1 MLKLIKLIIRKV
13 FSLVVT
19 LVVLPVGII
28 LYVILESLRVAKQ
41 IEIKVDKLKKGK

>member
-1 MLKLIKLIIRKV
+1 MSMLKKLIRGL
-13 FSLVVT
+13 FTMVVT
-19 LVVLPVGII
+19 LVVTPTGII